1 MFILQLFNFLNIK
14 YKIIKYDSKNTIN
27 ILFMGKTLTKILSY
41 VIRLSV
47 FMKNSIL
54 IDIISYQNVTNK
66 TTCITI
72 YILKLLPINYTLNIF
87 INHNYTISSWNKIF
101 INSLWFER
109 ENSEFFNIIFKNA
122 IDNRNLLLP
131 YTMTNSPLLKIFPTL
146 GFKEIYFNIETNSLV
161 YKTISIQI

>member
-14 YKIIKYDSKNTIN
+14 YKIIKYDSKNIIN

-72 YILKLLPINYTLNIF
+72 YILKLLPFNYTLNIF
-87 INHNYTISSWNKIF
+87 INHNYTISS
-101 INSLWFER
+101 
-109 ENSEFFNIIFKNA
+109 
-122 IDNRNLLLP
+122 
-131 YTMTNSPLLKIFPTL
+131 
-146 GFKEIYFNIETNSLV
+146 
-161 YKTISIQI
+161 

>member
-72 YILKLLPINYTLNIF
+72 YILKLLPFNYTLNIF
-87 INHNYTISSWNKIF
+87 INHNYTINSWNKIF

-146 GFKEIYFNIETNSLV
+146 GFKEIYFNIETNSLI